1 MQPETYNTSRQ
12 IKDKTVGIASNVNDA
27 LMSRLTQQ
35 VSDDVQPTKEY
46 LYSIRTIKSVSLRK
60 FVFTIK
66 DLL

>member
-60 FVFTIK
+60 FVFMIK